1 MIKTTSYFDLRILM
15 SARGTEVG
23 SRIPTPDDDER
34 NWMKELHNCTMESSQ
49 AMARKNL
56 TKNEL
61 NIILDR
67 CEVQI
72 EC

>member
-1 MIKTTSYFDLRILM
+1 M

-23 SRIPTPDDDER
+23 SRAPTPDDDER
-34 NWMKELHNCTMESSQ
+34 DRTEEPRSRTTEPSQ
-49 AMARKNL
+49 ATARKNL

-67 CEVQI
+67 CEAQI
-72 EC
+72 ECQE